1 MPPTESL
8 PHWTHL
14 LGLAMLLVISA
25 GIWYNL
31 RGISKRFPLLIARP
45 QRWFATA
52 AIATLVV
59 SLGFIGYDVFVHD
72 CTSAPSPRP
81 LLTWGSIAIAALNGF
96 WYGISLRSL
105 LGHSENTR
113 EQLIEKQTR
122 KPLEIQGNTGK
133 HDEN

>member
-8 PHWTHL
+8 PQWTHL

-52 AIATLVV
+52 AIAALVV
-59 SLGFIGYDVFVHD
+59 SLGFNGYDLFIHD
-72 CTSAPSPRP
+72 CTSISSPRP
-81 LLTWGSIAIAALNGF
+81 LLT
-96 WYGISLRSL
+96 
-105 LGHSENTR
+105 
-113 EQLIEKQTR
+113 
-122 KPLEIQGNTGK
+122 
-133 HDEN
+133 

>member
-1 MPPTESL
+1 MCAAWSIFDGMPPTESL

-31 RGISKRFPLLIARP
+31 RGISKRFPLMIARP
-45 QRWFATA
+45 QRWFAATTIA
-52 AIATLVV
+52 ALVV
-59 SLGFIGYDVFVHD
+59 SLGFIGYDVFIQER
-72 CTSAPSPRP
+72 TSVPSPRP
-81 LLTWGSIAIAALNGF
+81 LLTWSSIAVAALNGI

-113 EQLIEKQTR
+113 EQLIE
-122 KPLEIQGNTGK
+122 NSF
-133 HDEN
+133 

>member
-52 AIATLVV
+52 AIAALVV

-72 CTSAPSPRP
+72 RTSVPSPRP
-81 LLTWGSIAIAALNGF
+81 LLTWGSIAITALNGI

-105 LGHSENTR
+105 LGHS
-113 EQLIEKQTR
+113 QTH
-122 KPLEIQGNTGK
+122 GNS
-133 HDEN
+133 

>member
-1 MPPTESL
+1 MCDAWSIFGGMPPTESL

-31 RGISKRFPLLIARP
+31 RGISIRFPLLIARP
-45 QRWFATA
+45 QRWFSTA

-72 CTSAPSPRP
+72 RTSVPSLRT
-81 LLTWGSIAIAALNGF
+81 LLTWGSIAIAALNGMGF
-96 WYGISLRSL
+96 L
-105 LGHSENTR
+105 
-113 EQLIEKQTR
+113 EQVWTS
-122 KPLEIQGNTGK
+122 PL
-133 HDEN
+133 